1 MATAAPGQSS
11 AQQDPACYNCG
22 QKGHWL
28 VACPEPTREVPAG
41 LQRWQSQ
48 HQDHMQKRD
57 KTIGGQDRKPA
68 VVTRYPPLQN
78 YGPLP
83 PSQYGASPY
92 PPGPPPGQLPQPPGP
107 PPYCPMPPQPP
118 SYTSGYP
125 PPGPPPPVQYGGYAP
140 PPPPPA
146 PPPPF
151 AQQTLPP
158 QPSYGLPP
166 PPPPPGAPYPTPT
179 QSYYGGPPPP
189 YPPGPG
195 SYAPP
200 GYPPNDGY
208 QIPPPPGYA
217 PVPYQQTP
225 YQQPPYPP
233 QPYQQPPYQ
242 QAPYP
247 PNPTA
252 GYAALPPPPPPPTLA
267 PQPPSYQP
275 NTGWPHATVHSAAR
289 HPRHPGGKRQRHQGN
304 NKHAQNTQGRKTS
317 HRQRSSPV
325 VKSVIPIEEG
335 KVVVEEATDSSELVT
350 QIGQD
355 EAPKEP
361 EENAL
366 SGQDWSVEKEE
377 DFAVVFAEYA
387 TKEADPVGI
396 PLPFQY
402 TDEPTIPP
410 AYNAKCIKSAF
421 FHEGQ
426 ADGFTSP
433 VRGRSDWPTL
443 SQDPALKS
451 YNSMVERRFSGSDS
465 HSYSC
470 FRPPTR
476 LPEDAPIKLPPR
488 FRKQQDLQ
496 LQHSGSPS
504 AGTASKHEAR
514 NADYR
519 HYPCDFDDPS
529 QTGEVTEPGLDWQNK
544 TLPRIGQRA
553 MKRELEGARHDT
565 DRDWKRSRFS
575 PNSGGASPP
584 PTSRGLA
591 GRPPPL
597 SRRKVHDGGNDVS
610 KAREDHTRSTE
621 YHAPSERP
629 DRSEE
634 RESVNPRDDSGYHS
648 GQSRERRQSPRRRQH
663 DEPRQQNRS
672 YSRGR
677 TRTRSPNGR
686 SSRGSSSTARG
697 RSRSNSPLTALEAEL
712 LGISQPSE
720 TRKSSLL
727 TKPIRRRVKVSAAYS
742 RRW

>member
-1 MATAAPGQSS
+1 M
-11 AQQDPACYNCG
+11 
-22 QKGHWL
+22 
-28 VACPEPTREVPAG
+28 
-41 LQRWQSQ
+41 
-48 HQDHMQKRD
+48 
-57 KTIGGQDRKPA
+57 
-68 VVTRYPPLQN
+68 
-78 YGPLP
+78 
-83 PSQYGASPY
+83 
-92 PPGPPPGQLPQPPGP
+92 
-107 PPYCPMPPQPP
+107 
-118 SYTSGYP
+118 
-125 PPGPPPPVQYGGYAP
+125 
-140 PPPPPA
+140 
-146 PPPPF
+146 
-151 AQQTLPP
+151 
-158 QPSYGLPP
+158 
-166 PPPPPGAPYPTPT
+166 
-179 QSYYGGPPPP
+179 
-189 YPPGPG
+189 
-195 SYAPP
+195 
-200 GYPPNDGY
+200 
-208 QIPPPPGYA
+208 
-217 PVPYQQTP
+217 
-225 YQQPPYPP
+225 
-233 QPYQQPPYQ
+233 
-242 QAPYP
+242 
-247 PNPTA
+247 
-252 GYAALPPPPPPPTLA
+252 
-267 PQPPSYQP
+267 
-275 NTGWPHATVHSAAR
+275 
-289 HPRHPGGKRQRHQGN
+289 
-304 NKHAQNTQGRKTS
+304 
-317 HRQRSSPV
+317 
-325 VKSVIPIEEG
+325 KSVIPIEEG

-621 YHAPSERP
+621 YHAPSSARIAVRSVSQSIRETTAATTVDSPENGASPHVEGSTMSRVSKTGHTPVDERVHGVP
-629 DRSEE
+629 MVVPVVVRHQPLVVAVEATHPLLHWRLSCLA
-634 RESVNPRDDSGYHS
+634 
-648 GQSRERRQSPRRRQH
+648 SPR
-663 DEPRQQNRS
+663 
-672 YSRGR
+672 
-677 TRTRSPNGR
+677 
-686 SSRGSSSTARG
+686 
-697 RSRSNSPLTALEAEL
+697 
-712 LGISQPSE
+712 PSE